1 VGISLLALSFDKFM
15 LIGAVVI
22 LFSIVLTYIYVVLP
36 RERTIVAVI
45 VGLMLV
51 SIGYIVAV
59 DSAFHSILKQHQQ
72 DRINIIIG
80 KLEDKKGVG
89 YNLEQSKIAIGSG
102 GPLGKGWLQGT
113 QTRYDF
119 VPEMSTDF
127 IFCSIGEEWGYIGS
141 LVLIGLYVI
150 LLQRL
155 ISIANRQRT
164 TYARV
169 YIFSITSIIFMHFFI
184 NIGMT
189 IGLLPVIGIP
199 LPFIS
204 YGGSSLVSFSVM
216 LAIAVKLDSERLMT
230 A

>member
-1 VGISLLALSFDKFM
+1 
-15 LIGAVVI
+15 
-22 LFSIVLTYIYVVLP
+22 
-36 RERTIVAVI
+36 
-45 VGLMLV
+45 
-51 SIGYIVAV
+51 
-59 DSAFHSILKQHQQ
+59 
-72 DRINIIIG
+72 
-80 KLEDKKGVG
+80 
-89 YNLEQSKIAIGSG
+89 
-102 GPLGKGWLQGT
+102 
-113 QTRYDF
+113 
-119 VPEMSTDF
+119 MSTDF